1 MSFSRR
7 VKEELIRLPL
17 RPGPENRAEV
27 TALLLGSGRLEINKK
42 GLGLTWEGEIAQ
54 IARRL
59 YMMLKEEQPG
69 WTIQIQVSSQIQV
82 GGDSRY
88 RLLLEPGEKVGGFL
102 KELGLVNEDN
112 IPSAGLPWTN
122 IKQETSRRAFLR
134 GYFLARG
141 SISNPE
147 SGYYMELLCDRE
159 ELARDLTVL
168 GDFFDL
174 SLHIRRR
181 RQFWLVYQNRVSEIL
196 TFLNV
201 IGAHSTLLDLE
212 SNRIVKEMRSSV
224 NRKVNWETA
233 NLEKTIQAG
242 LEQLEDIRLIA
253 SERGLSNLPPALQDI
268 ARLRLRYPHLSLKE
282 LGEKLSPPLGK
293 SGVNHRLRRLGR
305 IAKEIRKE
313 RE

>member
-88 RLLLEPGEKVGGFL
+88 RLLLEPGDKVGEFL

-112 IPSAGLPWTN
+112 IPLAGLPWTN

-196 TFLNV
+196 TFF
-201 IGAHSTLLDLE
+201 
-212 SNRIVKEMRSSV
+212 KC
-224 NRKVNWETA
+224 NWCSFYTSGSG
-233 NLEKTIQAG
+233 KQ
-242 LEQLEDIRLIA
+242 
-253 SERGLSNLPPALQDI
+253 QDSKRD
-268 ARLRLRYPHLSLKE
+268 AE
-282 LGEKLSPPLGK
+282 LCKQKGKLGDCQSGK
-293 SGVNHRLRRLGR
+293 NNSGRLG
-305 IAKEIRKE
+305 AIR
-313 RE
+313 RYQVNSLRTWTFQSAPGTSGYCQVTS